1 MRAARA
7 NKAAL
12 TTVVTWVSKAILA
25 TRANKAVRALWR
37 VGAFFMGTILDTLKA
52 SRKIVVKLGSG
63 TLAKSDGTL
72 NTKLIE
78 SIADQCCTLIK
89 RGKDIVIVSS
99 GAQVSGVSLL
109 HEWAR
114 KRDEHFRQALCAIGQ
129 VALVSAWEAAFNKN
143 GRHVGQLLLVKADF
157 ENNLASLNI
166 RNTLFTLV
174 DEGVIPVI
182 NENDSVSFE
191 EDSMGDNDNLS
202 ALVSV
207 LWGADALILL
217 SDIDGVYTSNPKVD
231 PDAKLIENVTD
242 IEALEKSISTSG
254 KSNFGTGGVASK
266 INAAKL
272 TTSYN
277 IPLIVANGSL
287 DGVIAGLFDGTVRG
301 TLFE

>member
-1 MRAARA
+1 MA
-7 NKAAL
+7 
-12 TTVVTWVSKAILA
+12 
-25 TRANKAVRALWR
+25 
-37 VGAFFMGTILDTLKA
+37 TILDTLTA
-52 SRKIVVKLGSG
+52 ARKIVIKLGSG

-72 NTKLIE
+72 NTDLIE
-78 SIADQCCTLIK
+78 SIACQCCALINK
-89 RGKDIVIVSS
+89 GKSIVIVSS

-129 VALVSAWEAAFNKN
+129 VALVSAWEKAFSKN
-143 GRHVGQLLLVKADF
+143 SRHVGQLLLVKADF

-202 ALVSV
+202 ALVAV
-207 LWGADALILL
+207 LWSADALILL
-217 SDIDGVYTSNPKVD
+217 SDIAGVYTSNPKVD
-231 PDAKLIENVTD
+231 PEAKLIESVSN
-242 IEALEKSISTSG
+242 IETLEKSITMGG
-254 KSNFGTGGVASK
+254 KSNFGTGGIASK
-266 INAAKL
+266 IKAAKL

-277 IPLIVANGSL
+277 IPLIVANGTQ
-287 DGVIAGLFDGTVRG
+287 DCVIKGLFDGTVKG